1 MKKGYKIQNHY
12 GIIDLIHIINVEIH
26 ITNVEIHIRNVEI
39 HITNVEIHIRNDEI
53 HITNL
58 IFALSSLKRPN
69 WDFWCFGVCDH

>member
-26 ITNVEIHIRNVEI
+26 ITNVKID
-39 HITNVEIHIRNDEI
+39 IRNDEI

>member
-1 MKKGYKIQNHY
+1 MKKRLQNIKPLC
-12 GIIDLIHIINVEIH
+12 GIIDLIH

-39 HITNVEIHIRNDEI
+39 HIRNVEI

>member
-1 MKKGYKIQNHY
+1 MIMKKGYKIQNHY
-12 GIIDLIHIINVEIH
+12 DIIDLIHII
-26 ITNVEIHIRNVEI
+26 
-39 HITNVEIHIRNDEI
+39 NVEIHIRNDEI

>member
-12 GIIDLIHIINVEIH
+12 DIIDLIHIINVEIH

-39 HITNVEIHIRNDEI
+39 HIRNVEI

>member
-1 MKKGYKIQNHY
+1 M
-12 GIIDLIHIINVEIH
+12 IHIINVEIH
-26 ITNVEIHIRNVEI
+26 ITNVKID
-39 HITNVEIHIRNDEI
+39 IRNDEI